1 MVGLPDWFNWY
12 GLPPSPHARVVNLLV
27 TISIVNSLL
36 LFLWLVD
43 KIFFH
48 IQLKRLLGRILRNS
62 ENVFLLLQTTKEW
75 AALGKDYREDA
86 KNTLHHV
93 HEDVME
99 GVKKVDQKTEEIK
112 TTIVKAVQGGIE
124 AVTKDDR
131 GPSTTQPPSLP

>member
-86 KNTLHHV
+86 RNTLHNV
-93 HEDVME
+93 HEDVVE
-99 GVKKVDQKTEEIK
+99 GVKKVDQKAEEIK
-112 TTIVKAVQGGIE
+112 TTIVKAVLGGVE
-124 AVTKDDR
+124 AIKDDR
-131 GPSTTQPPSLP
+131 DPSTPTQPPSPP